1 MKLTIGLRDET
12 IFGRMA
18 DLIKGTVI
26 RSTGS
31 WSSVMDENGAI
42 VECRLRGQYR
52 LKGLRTTSPISVGDK
67 VDFEIE
73 SETGKGVIQ
82 HIQERKNYIIRK
94 SVNLSKEA
102 HIIAANVDQALIIA
116 TVHQPRTSYGFI
128 DRFLCTA
135 EAYNIPAA
143 VLINKSD
150 LNTDKKS
157 KALQEEYVSTYEKVG
172 YRVFIASA
180 LDGEGMDELKAW
192 MKYNVTLVSGHSGV
206 GKSTLINS
214 LVPELDLRTSEI
226 SEVHSKGTHT
236 TTFAEMFPL
245 NESGY
250 IIDTPGIKEFGMIDM
265 DKYEISH
272 FFPEIFRSSDGCRFN
287 NCLHLNEPGCAVR
300 EDVEAGEIPET
311 RYSSYISIIESIG

>member
-1 MKLTIGLRDET
+1 
-12 IFGRMA
+12 MA
-18 DLIKGTVI
+18 DLRKGTVI

-31 WSSVMDENGAI
+31 WSSVMDEHGT
-42 VECRLRGQYR
+42 VLDCRLRGQYR

-67 VDFEIE
+67 VEFEIE
-73 SETGKGVIQ
+73 PETGKGVIQ
-82 HIQERKNYIIRK
+82 RIEERKNYIIRK

-102 HIIAANVDQALIIA
+102 HIIASNVDQALIIA
-116 TVHQPRTSYGFI
+116 TVHLPRTSYGFI

-143 VLINKSD
+143 VLINKCD
-150 LNTDKKS
+150 LNTDKKT
-157 KALQEEYVSTYEKVG
+157 KALQQEYVATYQKVG
-172 YRVFIASA
+172 YRVFVASA
-180 LDGEGMDELKAW
+180 LDGFGMNELKTW
-192 MKYNVTLVSGHSGV
+192 MNGKVTLVSGHSGV

-214 LVPELDLRTSEI
+214 LVPELNLRTAEI

-245 NESGY
+245 EGSGY

-272 FFPEIFRSSDGCRFN
+272 FFPEIFRSSEHCKFN

-300 EDVEAGEIPET
+300 NDVESGEIPTT

>member
-1 MKLTIGLRDET
+1 
-12 IFGRMA
+12 MA

-31 WSSVMDENGAI
+31 WSSVMDEHGT
-42 VECRLRGQYR
+42 VLDCRLRGQYR

-67 VDFEIE
+67 VEFEIE
-73 SETGKGVIQ
+73 PETGKGVIQ
-82 HIQERKNYIIRK
+82 RIEERKNYIIRK

-102 HIIAANVDQALIIA
+102 HIIASNVDQALIIA
-116 TVHQPRTSYGFI
+116 TVHLPRTSYGFI

-143 VLINKSD
+143 VLINKCD
-150 LNTDKKS
+150 LNTDEKS
-157 KALQEEYVSTYEKVG
+157 KALQDEYVATYEKVG

-180 LDGEGMDELKAW
+180 LDGFGMDELKTW
-192 MKYNVTLVSGHSGV
+192 MKGKVTLVSGHSGV

-214 LVPELDLRTSEI
+214 LVPELNLRTAEI

-245 NESGY
+245 EGSGY

-272 FFPEIFRSSDGCRFN
+272 FFPEIFRCSEHCRFN

-300 EDVEAGEIPET
+300 KDVETSEIPAT